1 MKKYFLDT
9 NVILRFL
16 LHDSEKYYDKARDYF
31 EKAKN
36 GKIEIIIIPEVF
48 FEIDYVLRGVYSITK
63 KEVCDIILKL
73 LLTPY
78 LNISDR
84 DILIT
89 TVRIY
94 QKINIDF
101 FDIYLYYRAISQKGT
116 VLSFDKTPL
125 IPAS

>member
-16 LHDSEKYYDKARDYF
+16 LHDSEKYYNQAKNYF
-31 EKAKN
+31 EKARDE
-36 GKIEIIIIPEVF
+36 KIEINIIPEVF
-48 FEIDYVLRGVYSITK
+48 FEIDYVLNGVYSLEK
-63 KEVCDIILKL
+63 KEICSILLKL

-89 TVRIY
+89 SVKKY
-94 QKINIDF
+94 QKTNIDF
-101 FDIYLYYRAISQKGT
+101 FDIFLYYKATEQKAS
-116 VLSFDKTPL
+116 VISFDQDFRK
-125 IPAS
+125 I